1 MTACA
6 PMIMKVAC
14 RALPADMVCA
24 VATAVHERKLKSVC
38 AGARAQV
45 RAHEEGCAWYM
56 RWGASAICPNRARQ
70 RAVQPAVGMDAACSG
85 PLQVGLSGGTLCVKQ
100 GVGCIQERIQ
110 QHTAESKP

>member
-45 RAHEEGCAWYM
+45 WAHKKGGCAWYSQM
-56 RWGASAICPNRARQ
+56 G
-70 RAVQPAVGMDAACSG
+70 
-85 PLQVGLSGGTLCVKQ
+85 GLC
-100 GVGCIQERIQ
+100 
-110 QHTAESKP
+110 HMP